1 MTKICDIPRIYW
13 DIPHLDQFNQHFT
26 TIGSTLAS
34 AINYT
39 YDDPTKYIRNSPAN
53 SFYLSAITEEY
64 VAQLFSKLNERKASL
79 DIPNKLIK
87 LASHE
92 LSKPFS
98 YIYNQSLLQGIVPN
112 VLKVSRITPIFK
124 SGDATDPANY
134 TPIAVLSP
142 FGKVLEKIV
151 NDQLIS
157 FIDKYNIL
165 FKYQFGFRKD
175 HSTELAVLEITDIL
189 KTSVDNNLITC
200 GVFLDFSKAFDTVNH
215 EILLRKLHKYGIRG
229 KALDWFTSY
238 FTNRTQYVKLGN
250 VESSFLQIVCG
261 VPQGSTL
268 GPLLFLLYINDLA
281 NSSDVLSF
289 RLFADDANIFY
300 ATKTSKD
307 LEAVM
312 NSELQKVINYCSLNK
327 LSVNMKKTNFM
338 IITSPQKP
346 AIHNINILN
355 IERKTSIKYL
365 GIYLDEHLNWKTHIA
380 HVQGKLTKN
389 LGILNQLRNYLNL
402 KMLRQLYY
410 TLIYPYL
417 NYGAMCW
424 GNTYQ
429 TNLNKI
435 CTKQNKCIR
444 SIFFAKKQE
453 PSLPYYQILE
463 ILKLENIVKFKI
475 CSLAFKL
482 YNNPSTVPAIFHN
495 FLTPTSTVHS
505 YNTRNSAKLNF
516 YRPQV
521 RTNIGKFTFKYSASV
536 MWEAVPLAIK
546 KANTLKEFK
555 KLYKAHLIACQ
566 PGDICSV

>member
-1 MTKICDIPRIYW
+1 MKQLNKPWLTQGLLKSIKRKQEYKQYSNLLNKMKAKAKDKYYNQYFQLYKENLKETWKLIGTIIKRIAKVKSNCSSWIIRNSKIYTNELDIAN
-13 DIPHLDQFNQHFT
+13 QFNQHFT
-26 TIGSTLAS
+26 TIGPTLAN
-34 AINYT
+34 AINPI
-39 YDDPTKYIRNSPAN
+39 YDNPTKYIRNSPAN
-53 SFYLSAITEEY
+53 SFYLSAVTEEY
-64 VAQLFSKLNERKASL
+64 VAQLFSNLNERKASL

-98 YIYNQSLLQGIVPN
+98 YIYNQSIAQGIGPN
-112 VLKVSRITPIFK
+112 ILKVSRVTPIFK

-134 TPIAVLSP
+134 RPIAVLSP
-142 FGKVLEKIV
+142 FSKILEKIV

-175 HSTELAVLEITDIL
+175 HSTELAILEITDIL
-189 KTSVDNNLITC
+189 KTSIDNNLITC

-215 EILLRKLHKYGIRG
+215 EILLRKLHKYGVRG

-238 FTNRTQYVKLGN
+238 LTKRTQYVKLGN
-250 VESSFLQIVCG
+250 VESEFLQIVCG

-281 NSSDVLSF
+281 NSSDMLSF

-312 NSELQKVINYCSLNK
+312 NSKLQKVINYCNLNK
-327 LSVNMKKTNFM
+327 LSINMRKTNFM

-346 AIHNINILN
+346 TIHNINILN

-365 GIYLDEHLNWKTHIA
+365 GIYLDEHLNWKTQIA

-424 GNTYQ
+424 GNNYQ

-444 SIFFAKKQE
+444 SIFFCKQTSALF
-453 PSLPYYQILE
+453 PILP
-463 ILKLENIVKFKI
+463 
-475 CSLAFKL
+475 
-482 YNNPSTVPAIFHN
+482 NP
-495 FLTPTSTVHS
+495 
-505 YNTRNSAKLNF
+505 
-516 YRPQV
+516 
-521 RTNIGKFTFKYSASV
+521 
-536 MWEAVPLAIK
+536 
-546 KANTLKEFK
+546 
-555 KLYKAHLIACQ
+555 
-566 PGDICSV
+566 